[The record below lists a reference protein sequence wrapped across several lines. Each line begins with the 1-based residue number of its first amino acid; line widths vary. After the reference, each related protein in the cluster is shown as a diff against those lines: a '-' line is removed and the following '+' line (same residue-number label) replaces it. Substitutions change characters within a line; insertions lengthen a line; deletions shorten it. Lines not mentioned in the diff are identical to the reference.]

1 MRKATTNVRPLG
13 DLLRV
18 FVGPGLWAIHFAI
31 MYGAEGLICPA
42 LPAAQGSIM
51 IWTASVASL
60 AVLTALVVYATTLA
74 RQWSSA
80 DLAAGSNSIV
90 FLRSLALLLALLSMV
105 GVIWTTLPLV
115 FLSACTPPA
124 G

>member
-60 AVLTALVVYATTLA
+60 AVLTALVVFATRLA
-74 RQWSSA
+74 QQRFA
-80 DLAAGSNSIV
+80 GLAAGPNSIV
-90 FLRSLALLLALLSMV
+90 FLRNWALLLALLSMV